1 MRLIHRIKV
10 DFPQGFKTIVL
21 TKNENKDQINTKT
34 NTQQNTEIINNE
46 NLNKMGFSKMY
57 FNNCQGN
64 IFTENISNNEDLE
77 NWYGNNAFANVYSR
91 GLNSVTFI
99 DVKKLYERIYNR

>member
-1 MRLIHRIKV
+1 MSIYLLTAFFVVLDNK
-10 DFPQGFKTIVL
+10 IV
-21 TKNENKDQINTKT
+21 
-34 NTQQNTEIINNE
+34 INNE

-99 DVKKLYERIYNR
+99 DVKKLDQPDFRLRINNIIAISFTE